1 MGFLHPLREESAVNR
16 RRQSSVTA
24 LAVVLSMLVGC
35 TLQAP
40 YMRGWDL
47 VEGITN
53 RWTGGTFNEKKLS
66 SDEAAVYKELG
77 TPEAVRMFRT
87 LETRQRVYEW
97 IYLKAERNVWFVDG
111 TRVDYVTVD
120 ADSSAF
126 TKGSR
131 ETLQDKLTT
140 GGIVGGAVGGVAA
153 GFLLL
158 GPKLGLPH

>member
-1 MGFLHPLREESAVNR
+1 MNR
-16 RRQSSVTA
+16 MQQSRVIA
-24 LAVVLSMLVGC
+24 LAVVLSMLIGC

-47 VEGITN
+47 AEGIDN

-77 TPEAVRMFRT
+77 APDAVRFFRT
-87 LETRQRVYEW
+87 VQTRQRVYEW
-97 IYLKAERNVWFVDG
+97 VYVKSQRNVWFLDG
-111 TRVDYVTVD
+111 TRVDYVAVD
-120 ADSSAF
+120 ADNSGF
-126 TKGSR
+126 TKESR

-140 GGIVGGAVGGVAA
+140 GGVVAGVVGGIAA

-158 GPKLGLPH
+158 DKKLGLRD

>member
-1 MGFLHPLREESAVNR
+1 MNR

-24 LAVVLSMLVGC
+24 LAVVLSMLLGC

-47 VEGITN
+47 AEGITN

-66 SDEAAVYKELG
+66 NDEAAVYKELG
-77 TPEAVRMFRT
+77 APEAVRFFRARQ
-87 LETRQRVYEW
+87 TRQRVYEW
-97 IYLKAERNVWFVDG
+97 VYLKAEQNVWFVDG

-120 ADSSAF
+120 ADSSAL
-126 TKGSR
+126 TKESR

-140 GGIVGGAVGGVAA
+140 GGIVGGVVGGVAA

-158 GPKLGLPH
+158 GPKLGLRD

>member
-1 MGFLHPLREESAVNR
+1 MNR
-16 RRQSSVTA
+16 MQQSRVIA
-24 LAVVLSMLVGC
+24 LAVVLSMLIGC

-47 VEGITN
+47 AEGIDN

-77 TPEAVRMFRT
+77 APDAVRFFRT
-87 LETRQRVYEW
+87 VQTRQRVYEW
-97 IYLKAERNVWFVDG
+97 VYLKNERHVWFLDS
-111 TRVDYVTVD
+111 TRVDYVAVD
-120 ADSSAF
+120 ADNSGF
-126 TKGSR
+126 TKESR

-140 GGIVGGAVGGVAA
+140 GGVVAGVVGGIAA

-158 GPKLGLPH
+158 DKKLGLRD